1 MVFKVLPSPGA
12 RCGVTTSQVLFSQ
25 PPPCREHLKADTGG
39 ASPLSMKSLL
49 ETVTASTA
57 ELKMEQRSYLQDT
70 CWEEIKPDNSATEP
84 SPGEENKQS

>member
-1 MVFKVLPSPGA
+1 
-12 RCGVTTSQVLFSQ
+12 
-25 PPPCREHLKADTGG
+25 
-39 ASPLSMKSLL
+39 MKSLL

-70 CWEEIKPDNSATEP
+70 CWEEIKPDNSAMEP